1 MKEFYKKRE
10 FYYFILPFFVI
21 VWILTI
27 SMLTLP
33 TAESKLERASE
44 DYGKIQG
51 FITTILRVEP
61 ERLEYKK
68 HKEQTGEFDYAVV
81 FNDFAKIHGIPSSSY
96 SLQSQGK
103 IKRAKQ
109 LTQSANVT
117 INSVDIANFAKLLSS
132 LQQTWPDLQCDSLS
146 LDKQKGEKD
155 QWKATMKFTYV
166 FKKS

>member
-1 MKEFYKKRE
+1 MKEFYKKTE
-10 FYYFILPFFVI
+10 FYYFVIPLIII

-33 TAESKLERASE
+33 TAKSKLDRASK

-68 HKEQTGEFDYAVV
+68 HKDETGEFDFAVV
-81 FNDFAKIHGIPSSSY
+81 LNDFAKIHGIPPSSY
-96 SLQSQGK
+96 SFQSQGEV
-103 IKRAKQ
+103 KRAKQ
-109 LTQSANVT
+109 LTQSAHVT
-117 INSVDIANFAKLLSS
+117 INSIEFANFSKFLSG

-146 LDKQKGEKD
+146 LDKQKGEKNL
-155 QWKATMKFTYV
+155 WKATMKFTYV
-166 FKKS
+166 YKKL